1 MTYPATQAQTC
12 ILSSATRTKNKNL
25 LETEIH
31 IDNTFFLFFCFFSQV
46 LNGLEVMGYK
56 VVCCG
61 DYMTGE
67 QRHDQKEFV
76 WTMYKNKEEWERS
89 TK

>member
-1 MTYPATQAQTC
+1 MGRFVSIVSYSQPSLIAFHQEKAHEST
-12 ILSSATRTKNKNL
+12 NL
-25 LETEIH
+25 RMDL
-31 IDNTFFLFFCFFSQV
+31 CFK
-46 LNGLEVMGYK
+46 LYYK
-56 VVCCG
+56 VVTCG

-76 WTMYKNKEEWERS
+76 WTLYKNKEEWENS

>member
-1 MTYPATQAQTC
+1 M
-12 ILSSATRTKNKNL
+12 SL
-25 LETEIH
+25 L
-31 IDNTFFLFFCFFSQV
+31 DFDSYLLVVQVLLKLFFASQV

-56 VVCCG
+56 VVSCG

-76 WTMYKNKEEWERS
+76 WTMYKNKEEWES
-89 TK
+89 SSK

>member
-1 MTYPATQAQTC
+1 MKTPNPLGEGHFRQL
-12 ILSSATRTKNKNL
+12 I
-25 LETEIH
+25 
-31 IDNTFFLFFCFFSQV
+31 FLCFQV

-56 VVCCG
+56 VVSCG

-67 QRHDQKEFV
+67 KRHDQKEFV
-76 WTMYKNKEEWERS
+76 WTMYKNKEEWENS